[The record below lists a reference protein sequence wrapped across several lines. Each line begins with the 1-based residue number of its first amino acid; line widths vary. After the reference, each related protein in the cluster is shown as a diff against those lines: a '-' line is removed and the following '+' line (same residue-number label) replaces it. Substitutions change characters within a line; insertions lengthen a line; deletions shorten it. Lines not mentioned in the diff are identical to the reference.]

1 VLPSPADAEISKW
14 GTSQVL
20 GSTLGAEMRRHRK
33 ARNVEVSL
41 EKKYP
46 EATALQKKKRM
57 GYILLLH
64 SLTELAQL
72 DLSV

>member
-41 EKKYP
+41 EEKYP
-46 EATALQKKKRM
+46 EATALQKRSVWV
-57 GYILLLH
+57 ILVLH